1 MTHAFS
7 SRLEIARLRS
17 QVQPAAI
24 SRRCWRRTVSE
35 VVHGDEPPLL
45 VPASAG
51 GLQIVVTPMI
61 DNNGIPGSTPHVV

>member
-1 MTHAFS
+1 VAGNRQVALSGPAS
-7 SRLEIARLRS
+7 SDHPLVWAS
-17 QVQPAAI
+17 DAP
-24 SRRCWRRTVSE
+24 VSE
-35 VVHGDEPPLL
+35 VVHGEEPPLL